1 MCAYVYFM
9 CIYFKVQKVGLN
21 LFKKII
27 LFIFLAFYGY
37 NMTTFLYILWSAS
50 ILALRLEQ
58 SSTVCNHKQVAYL
71 SESLMTWTHW
81 KRSYLPVST

>member
-1 MCAYVYFM
+1 MCAYIHFM

-21 LFKKII
+21 LFKKLS

-37 NMTTFLYILWSAS
+37 NVTAFLYILWCAP

-58 SSTVCNHKQVAYL
+58 SSTVCTHKQVTYL
-71 SESLMTWTHW
+71 SESVMTQTHW
-81 KRSYLPVST
+81 KRRYLPVSP